1 MIYYPP
7 VGFHFAVMF
16 ELPGLAPID
25 TNFQEVSGLEAAIEY
40 ESVKEG
46 GENRFV
52 HRLPTVP
59 TYGNLTLKRGLL
71 VGSALYDWFSAA
83 MYDYNFQPINL
94 NVVLL
99 NGDHQPLSAW
109 RFVNAVPAKW
119 SVSSLNAEE
128 SSIVAETIE
137 LSYNY
142 MQRITL

>member
-7 VGFHFAVMF
+7 VGFHFAVIF
-16 ELPGLAPID
+16 ELPGLAAID
-25 TNFQEVSGLEAAIEY
+25 TNFQEVSGLDATMEF

-46 GENRFV
+46 GENRFQ
-52 HRLPTVP
+52 HRLPTQA
-59 TYGNLTLKRGLL
+59 TYSNLVLKRGML
-71 VGSALYDWFSAA
+71 VGSALYEWFSAA
-83 MYDYNFQPINL
+83 MYDYIFLPINL

-99 NGDHQPLSAW
+99 NSDHLPVSAW
-109 RFVNAVPAKW
+109 RFMNAVPAKW

-142 MQRITL
+142 MQRIPI